1 MQSKMNEGHEV
12 RSLVL
17 NISARDH
24 FLLISLLCLKKAL
37 DCGLK
42 QGSKMRSVLKQIKN
56 LSFLLLLIIIRSPRV
71 LRRKLSRVVPSME

>member
-1 MQSKMNEGHEV
+1 MQSKTNEGLEV

-17 NISARDH
+17 NILACNH

-37 DCGLK
+37 DCKLK
-42 QGSKMRSVLKQIKN
+42 QGSKMRSILKQIKK
-56 LSFLLLLIIIRSPRV
+56 LSFLLLSIIIRSPRV